1 MKGILKTKM
10 SKEKIELMIEG
21 GKATPGPQLAQKV
34 GPLGMNIMNIINSI
48 NDKTTHFKGMKIP
61 VKVIVDTKSKNFDLE
76 IGTPP
81 VSELI
86 KKELNLEKGS
96 ATPDKEKIGNLSVEQ
111 VIKIALMKKDSMLVN
126 SLKAAVKN
134 VIGSC
139 NSLGIL
145 VEGKKSVDI
154 NKDVNAGMYD
164 KQINSQAT
172 EINDEK
178 KEQLKKQLE
187 EVNKEIKKEL
197 EREKAL
203 AEKLAEKKEVKEEIV
218 VAKEGEAAPVT
229 GKVAAGKETT
239 PATGKETAKPEAKEA
254 EKKGKK

>member
-1 MKGILKTKM
+1 MT
-10 SKEKIELMIEG
+10 KEKIELMIEG
-21 GKATPGPQLAQKV
+21 GKATPGPQLAQKI
-34 GPLGMNIMNIINSI
+34 GPLGMNIINIINLI
-48 NDKTTHFKGMKIP
+48 NDKTTHFQGMKIP
-61 VKVIVDTKSKNFDLE
+61 VKVIVDTRSKQFDLE

-86 KKELNLEKGS
+86 KKELGLEKGS
-96 ATPDKEKIGNLSVEQ
+96 AMPDKEKIGNLAIEQ

-139 NSLGIL
+139 NSLGVL
-145 VEGKKSVDI
+145 VEGKISRDI
-154 NKDVNAGMYD
+154 NKDIDLGLYN

-172 EINDEK
+172 EISEEK
-178 KEQLKKQLE
+178 KAELTKQLE
-187 EVNKEIKKEL
+187 DVNKEIKKEL

-218 VAKEGEAAPVT
+218 VAKEEAAPAT
-229 GKVAAGKETT
+229 PGKVEAGKETKEVAT
-239 PATGKETAKPEAKEA
+239 KPAEKEAKKEA
-254 EKKGKK
+254 KK